1 MTSESGDQIPE
12 DISATDT
19 IKVSQRMVELPLKR
33 TALLSLTL
41 FVPAC
46 KVLGE
51 EKVKC
56 VLAPKLK
63 SASEKVRQGH
73 SVAEEYYQQ
82 PIVGYRRSLQFTVR
96 V

>member
-56 VLAPKLK
+56 VLVPKLK

-73 SVAEEYYQQ
+73 SEEYYQQ